1 MSDYLLASRGTL
13 WTWTVQCFP
22 PKPPY
27 IPEEGEFE
35 PYPVG
40 YVELAGELRV
50 EARLTD
56 VDVGKLHIGMPMELT
71 LLAVPAGRITYA
83 FRPADESS
91 G

>member
-1 MSDYLLASRGTL
+1 MSDHLLAARGSL

-22 PKPPY
+22 PKSPY

-56 VDVGKLHIGMPMELT
+56 VNAGELRIGMPMELT
-71 LLAVPAGRITYA
+71 LLAVPGRKITYA
-83 FRPADESS
+83 FRPVEQSS